1 MIASPHGDGYCPV
14 CRFIVGLDPDL
25 LLENHTR
32 EDSNY
37 ASGRALCKGSG
48 RRPPKKIPYSST
60 KSRFKV
66 KAAKVPCPV
75 CGGFQTLKWGQVRW
89 TKDDKGNAQ
98 GVHYE
103 CEQCQGKLSEP
114 DKHRMIRNGR

>member
-32 EDSNY
+32 EDSNHV
-37 ASGRALCKGSG
+37 SGRALCKGSG
-48 RRPPKKIPYSST
+48 RRPPKRIPYSST

-66 KAAKVPCPV
+66 KAARVPCPV
-75 CGGFQTLKWGQVRW
+75 CGRQAPVLTTHNGTYVGRHGMLGI
-89 TKDDKGNAQ
+89 
-98 GVHYE
+98 
-103 CEQCQGKLSEP
+103 CEGYGK
-114 DKHRMIRNGR
+114 RI